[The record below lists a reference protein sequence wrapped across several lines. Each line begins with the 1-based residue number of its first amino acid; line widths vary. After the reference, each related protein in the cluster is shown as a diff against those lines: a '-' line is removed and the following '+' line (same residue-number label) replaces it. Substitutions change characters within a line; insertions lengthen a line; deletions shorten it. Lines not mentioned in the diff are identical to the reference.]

1 MEDIKKRQRL
11 KLISGLVIFI
21 GIPSLLFFG
30 MTVLKDRKYLFISLC
45 MLMLT
50 LVPFLMMFERRGIKT
65 RELILIA
72 GLSAIGVAG
81 RLAFFWVQHVTPV
94 AAVTI
99 VSGIALGPQA
109 GFVVGA
115 MIMFVSNF
123 YFGQGPLTPWQMF
136 SFGIIGFVAGLIFRK
151 FKIPK
156 NKWTMGIYGFV
167 SIFIFFGFI
176 MNPISVLTFYDKV
189 NKDMLML
196 AYLRGFPIDLI
207 HGTGTFAFLFFFGE
221 SFLEKIQRIQ
231 VKYGLL
237 DDRS

>member
-1 MEDIKKRQRL
+1 MTSDKKNNL
-11 KLISGLVIFI
+11 VKWISGLVIFI
-21 GIPSLLFFG
+21 GIPLLLVFG
-30 MTVLKDRKYLFISLC
+30 MTVLDDRKYIFIGLC
-45 MLMLT
+45 ILILT
-50 LVPFLMMFERRGIKT
+50 LLPFLFLFEKRGVKT

-81 RLAFFWVQHVTPV
+81 RMAFFWVANVKPV

-123 YFGQGPLTPWQMF
+123 SFGQGPMTPWQMF
-136 SFGIIGFVAGLIFRK
+136 CFGLIGFVAGVFFQKVKL
-151 FKIPK
+151 PK
-156 NKWTMGIYGFV
+156 NRWTMGIFGFL
-167 SIFIFFGFI
+167 SIFLLFGSI
-176 MNPISVLTFYDKV
+176 MNPISVISFYEV
-189 NKDMLML
+189 INKEMILL
-196 AYLRGFPIDLI
+196 SYARGFPIDLI
-207 HGTGTFAFLFFFGE
+207 HGAGTFAFLFFFGE
-221 SFLEKIQRIQ
+221 SFLEKIKRIQ